1 MVGLFPNAFEVVCE
15 LLRQSLQDLWCRI
28 HPSPQLQED
37 DALIVFEYPPVAFL
51 DSNRYLFTFPSI
63 IRFHFNWYVVL
74 TPRIETF

>member
-37 DALIVFEYPPVAFL
+37 DALIVSEYPPVTTQIVISSLFQVSS
-51 DSNRYLFTFPSI
+51 DSILIGMWF
-63 IRFHFNWYVVL
+63 
-74 TPRIETF
+74 